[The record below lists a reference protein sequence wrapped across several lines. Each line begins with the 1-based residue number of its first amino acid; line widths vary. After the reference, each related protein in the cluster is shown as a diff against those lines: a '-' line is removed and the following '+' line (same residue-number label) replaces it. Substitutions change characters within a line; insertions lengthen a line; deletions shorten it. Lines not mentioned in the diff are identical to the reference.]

1 MKACYDDE
9 QLKAL
14 IKDPKTR
21 TSGFEMMVGQYS
33 EKLYWQVRRIVL
45 THEDSN
51 DVLQNALLKA
61 WTSIDSF
68 HGDSKII
75 TWLTRIAINEAL
87 DFIRRQKSRPAVSA
101 DDIDT
106 GIANQL
112 MADDYF
118 DGSQAEAQLQ
128 EAIASLPDVQRT
140 VFLLRYY
147 DDMKYSDISK
157 TLGTSEGALK
167 ASYHIAV
174 KKITEFFK
182 RFD

>member
-1 MKACYDDE
+1 MQVHDDE
-9 QLKAL
+9 QLKSL

-21 TSGFEMMVGQYS
+21 TRGFEMAVRQYS
-33 EKLYWQVRRIVL
+33 EQLYWQVRRFVL

-51 DVLQNALLKA
+51 DVLQNAFLKA
-61 WTSIDSF
+61 WNSLDSF
-68 HGDSKII
+68 HGDSKLI
-75 TWLTRIAINEAL
+75 TWMSRIAINEAL
-87 DFIRRQKSRPAVSA
+87 DFLRRQKNHSA
-101 DDIDT
+101 ISTDDVDS

-118 DGSQAEAQLQ
+118 DGDEREAQLQ
-128 EAIASLPDVQRT
+128 QAIASLPEVQRT
-140 VFLLRYY
+140 VFLMRYY

-182 RFD
+182 QFD